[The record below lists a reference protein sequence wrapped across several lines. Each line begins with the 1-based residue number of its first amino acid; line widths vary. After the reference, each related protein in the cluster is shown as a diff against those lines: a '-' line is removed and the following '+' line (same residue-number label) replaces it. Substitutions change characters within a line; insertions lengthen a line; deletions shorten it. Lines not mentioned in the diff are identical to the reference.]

1 MNQAQK
7 AGSSE
12 AGIIARDISLSY
24 NGRLVLGSIS
34 LQLKKGAVI
43 TLLGPNGCGKT
54 TLLKVINCL
63 LQPDRGKVYV
73 DGRDASAIKQ
83 NDMARL
89 IGHVPQTQRPS
100 FPFTAQDIVLTGR
113 MPHISALSQPGP
125 DDVEKARQALENV
138 GALHLAGRAYT
149 QISGG
154 ERQLVMVARAL
165 AQEPSYLLLDE
176 PTSYLD
182 FKNQFSVLNMI
193 SRIAGEQ
200 KVTAVMTLHDPN
212 HALMFSDE
220 VVLMRKLRF
229 GEGGGFGDDGNCSKK
244 ASLSRQ
250 IQQSIIAAGGA
261 HEVMTPENIR
271 EAYGIEVE
279 VLSIRGRRMIFPLQ
293 KGNGKDQAE
302 SSLYPSS

>member
-34 LQLKKGAVI
+34 LELKKGAVI

-113 MPHISALSQPGP
+113 MPHISALSQPGL
-125 DDVEKARQALENV
+125 DDVEKARRALENV
-138 GALHLAGRAYT
+138 GALHLASRAYT

-182 FKNQFSVLNMI
+182 FKNQFAVLNMI
-193 SRIAGEQ
+193 SRIAREQ

-229 GEGGGFGDDGNCSKK
+229 GECGGVFGED
-244 ASLSRQ
+244 
-250 IQQSIIAAGGA
+250 SIIAAGGA

-293 KGNGKDQAE
+293 KGNGKDQEE

>member
-1 MNQAQK
+1 MNTAQEGVSP
-7 AGSSE
+7 A

-34 LQLKKGAVI
+34 LQLKKGSVI

-54 TLLKVINCL
+54 TLLKVINGL
-63 LQPDRGKVYV
+63 LRPDRGKVYV
-73 DGRDASAIKQ
+73 DGRDAAAIKQ

-89 IGHVPQTQRPS
+89 IGYVPQTQRSS
-100 FPFTAQDIVLTGR
+100 FPFTAMDIVLTGR
-113 MPHISALSQPGP
+113 MPHISALAQPGP
-125 DDVEKARQALENV
+125 RDVEKARQALENV
-138 GALHLAGRAYT
+138 GALHLASRAYT

-229 GEGGGFGDDGNCSKK
+229 GEGGGVGDGNCSRK